1 MNENTGAQG
10 QECPTCHTTSQGRF
24 CTSCGTAL
32 AGEASCRACGATMA
46 PGMRF
51 CGVCGVPA
59 HGGPGAA
66 PALPASSRGWYLAGA
81 ALVVVAVAF
90 VLVLRSQGGPP
101 PPAAAP
107 GAPSAVAPPPLPD
120 LSTMSPRERF
130 DRLYERVMT
139 ASQTGDQATVTT
151 FTPMALGA
159 YAQLDTIDADARYH
173 VSMLQLHQG
182 GVDVAR
188 AQADTILRSEPGHLF
203 GYVVAAAVAR
213 WTSDESELTRI
224 YREFLSRYDSE
235 IAAARPEYAEHAGM
249 LADVKR
255 TAEENR

>member
-1 MNENTGAQG
+1 MT
-10 QECPTCHTTSQGRF
+10 
-24 CTSCGTAL
+24 
-32 AGEASCRACGATMA
+32 

-59 HGGPGAA
+59 HGGSGVT
-66 PALPASSRGWYLAGA
+66 PAVPASSQRWYLAGA
-81 ALVVVAVAF
+81 GLVVVAVAF

-107 GAPSAVAPPPLPD
+107 GATPVTAPLPD
-120 LSTMSPRERF
+120 LSTMTPRERF

-173 VSMLQLHQG
+173 LSMLELHQG
-182 GVDVAR
+182 GVEVAR
-188 AQADTILRSEPGHLF
+188 AQADTILRSQPGHLF

-213 WTSDESELTRI
+213 WTKDDAGLRRI
-224 YREFLSRYDSE
+224 YADFLARYDKEVAS
-235 IAAARPEYAEHAGM
+235 ARPEYAEHAGM
-249 LADVKR
+249 LGDLKR
-255 TAEENR
+255 TAEENRGGP

>member
-1 MNENTGAQG
+1 
-10 QECPTCHTTSQGRF
+10 
-24 CTSCGTAL
+24 
-32 AGEASCRACGATMA
+32 MA
-46 PGMRF
+46 AGMRF

-59 HGGPGAA
+59 QGGVGSTRDA
-66 PALPASSRGWYLAGA
+66 PPSTQRWYLAGA
-81 ALVVVAVAF
+81 AMVVVAVAF

-101 PPAAAP
+101 PPAAVP
-107 GAPSAVAPPPLPD
+107 GASPVAAPAPLPD
-120 LSTMSPRERF
+120 LSTMTPRERF

-159 YAQLDTIDADARYH
+159 YAQLDTIDSDARYH

-182 GVDVAR
+182 GVDIAR
-188 AQADTILRSEPGHLF
+188 AQADTILRTDPGHLL

-213 WTSDESELTRI
+213 WTQDESELTRI
-224 YREFLSRYDSE
+224 YRDFLSRYDRE
-235 IAAARPEYAEHAGM
+235 IASARPEYAEHAAM

-255 TAEENR
+255 TAEEKSGGP

>member
-1 MNENTGAQG
+1 MNENPGARG
-10 QECPTCHTTSQGRF
+10 QECPQCHATGQGHF

-32 AGEASCRACGATMA
+32 AGGASCRACGATMP

-51 CGVCGVPA
+51 CGICGVPA
-59 HGGPGAA
+59 HGGPGVA
-66 PALPASSRGWYLAGA
+66 PAVPGSSPGWYLAGT

-107 GAPSAVAPPPLPD
+107 GATPAAAPPPLPD
-120 LSTMSPRERF
+120 LSTMTPRERF

-173 VSMLQLHQG
+173 LSMLELHQG
-182 GVDVAR
+182 GVEVAR
-188 AQADTILRSEPGHLF
+188 AQADTILRTDPGHLL

-213 WTSDESELTRI
+213 WTQNDAELARI
-224 YREFLSRYDSE
+224 YRDFLSRYDAE
-235 IAAARPEYAEHAGM
+235 IAVGRPGYVEHAAM

>member
-1 MNENTGAQG
+1 
-10 QECPTCHTTSQGRF
+10 
-24 CTSCGTAL
+24 
-32 AGEASCRACGATMA
+32 MA

-59 HGGPGAA
+59 PGGPGATPAA
-66 PALPASSRGWYLAGA
+66 PASPQRWYLAGA
-81 ALVVVAVAF
+81 ALVVVVAAF

-101 PPAAAP
+101 PPATTP
-107 GAPSAVAPPPLPD
+107 GAPPVAAPLPD
-120 LSTMSPRERF
+120 LSTMTPRERF

-159 YAQLDTIDADARYH
+159 YTQLDTIDADARYH

-213 WTSDESELTRI
+213 WTKDEAGLTRI
-224 YREFLSRYDSE
+224 YRDFLARYDQE
-235 IAAARPEYAEHAGM
+235 IAAARPEYAEHATM

-255 TAEENR
+255 TAEEKSGGP